1 MIALPLAP
9 LGVFENKSSSCY
21 VLKHITGKIGYFSNT
36 PVGAKS
42 SAVIYSIVRTALA
55 NGLRVEA
62 YLRWLFVTVPKIDIK
77 VEVELDALMP
87 WSPAVPEDC
96 RMNPAEQEAAE
107 AEINKD

>member
-1 MIALPLAP
+1 
-9 LGVFENKSSSCY
+9 
-21 VLKHITGKIGYFSNT
+21 
-36 PVGAKS
+36 
-42 SAVIYSIVRTALA
+42 
-55 NGLRVEA
+55 LRVKA
-62 YLRWLFVTVPKIDIK
+62 YLRWLFERFPKIDIK